1 MFRGTYYVGMRTHK
15 KLIDVELEYQ
25 SDAFD
30 IERWVEATK
39 ILMSVLGDD
48 FDAAGAVNDGETA
61 S

>member
-1 MFRGTYYVGMRTHK
+1 MFTRTYYMGMRTNK

-25 SDAFD
+25 SDACD

-48 FDAAGAVNDGETA
+48 FDSEGDKE
-61 S
+61 SSD

>member
-1 MFRGTYYVGMRTHK
+1 MFRETYYMGMRTHK

-25 SDAFD
+25 SDACD

-48 FDAAGAVNDGETA
+48 FDAEGDKN
-61 S
+61 SSQ

>member
-1 MFRGTYYVGMRTHK
+1 MFRETHYMGMRIHK

-25 SDAFD
+25 SDACD

-48 FDAAGAVNDGETA
+48 SDSEGDTEI
-61 S
+61 SH

>member
-1 MFRGTYYVGMRTHK
+1 MFRGAYYVGMRTHK
-15 KLIDVELEYQ
+15 QLIDVELEYQ

-48 FDAAGAVNDGETA
+48 FDAEGAVDDGEIA

>member
-1 MFRGTYYVGMRTHK
+1 MGMRTYK
-15 KLIDVELEYQ
+15 KLIDIELEYQ

-48 FDAAGAVNDGETA
+48 FDAAAAIDDGETA

>member
-1 MFRGTYYVGMRTHK
+1 MGMRTHK

-25 SDAFD
+25 SDACD

-48 FDAAGAVNDGETA
+48 FDAEGDKD
-61 S
+61 SSQ

>member
-1 MFRGTYYVGMRTHK
+1 MGMRTHK
-15 KLIDVELEYQ
+15 KLIDVELKYQ

-48 FDAAGAVNDGETA
+48 FESDGAVDDGETA

>member
-1 MFRGTYYVGMRTHK
+1 MGMRTHK

-48 FDAAGAVNDGETA
+48 FESAGAVDDGEA
-61 S
+61 V

>member
-1 MFRGTYYVGMRTHK
+1 MFSETYYMGMRTHK

-25 SDAFD
+25 SDACD

-48 FDAAGAVNDGETA
+48 FDSEGDKE
-61 S
+61 SSH

>member
-1 MFRGTYYVGMRTHK
+1 MGMRTHK

-30 IERWVEATK
+30 IEIWVEATK

-48 FDAAGAVNDGETA
+48 FDAEGAVDDGEIA

>member
-1 MFRGTYYVGMRTHK
+1 MFSETYYMGMRTHK

-25 SDAFD
+25 SDACD

-48 FDAAGAVNDGETA
+48 FDAEGD
-61 S
+61 

>member
-1 MFRGTYYVGMRTHK
+1 MGMSTHK

-48 FDAAGAVNDGETA
+48 FDAAAAIDDVETA

>member
-48 FDAAGAVNDGETA
+48 FDAAAAIDDGETGE
-61 S
+61 

>member
-1 MFRGTYYVGMRTHK
+1 MGMGTYK

-25 SDAFD
+25 ADAFD

-48 FDAAGAVNDGETA
+48 FDAAGAVDDGETA
-61 S
+61 